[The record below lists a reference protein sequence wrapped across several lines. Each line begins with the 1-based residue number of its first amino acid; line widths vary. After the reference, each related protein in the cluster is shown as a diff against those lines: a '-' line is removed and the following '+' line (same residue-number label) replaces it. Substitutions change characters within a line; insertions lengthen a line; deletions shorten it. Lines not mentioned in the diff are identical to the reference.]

1 MEGVKLLLL
10 EEVRRVMCFRIKALN
25 VPWYQK
31 QRPVTG
37 WEGNG
42 RAIMALSKR
51 NGTGPGP
58 DFEGLGK
65 IRLV

>member
-1 MEGVKLLLL
+1 
-10 EEVRRVMCFRIKALN
+10 MCFRIRALN

>member
-1 MEGVKLLLL
+1 
-10 EEVRRVMCFRIKALN
+10 MCFRIRALS

-58 DFEGLGK
+58 DLEGLAK
-65 IRLV
+65 IRLG

>member
-10 EEVRRVMCFRIKALN
+10 EEVRKVMCFRIKALN
-25 VPWYQK
+25 VTWYQK

-58 DFEGLGK
+58 DLEGLAK
-65 IRLV
+65 IRLG